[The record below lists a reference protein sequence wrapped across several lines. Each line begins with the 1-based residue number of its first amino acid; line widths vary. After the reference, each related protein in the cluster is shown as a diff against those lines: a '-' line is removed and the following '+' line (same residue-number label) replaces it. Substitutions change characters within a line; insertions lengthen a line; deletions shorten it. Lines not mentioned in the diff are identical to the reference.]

1 MTANTAQ
8 RHMNSPSPPPFDGKR
23 HPRHKEG
30 QFVYKYGKRHHSYD
44 REKAPYPLSYDKE
57 VLEM

>member
-1 MTANTAQ
+1 MIAHVADGLV
-8 RHMNSPSPPPFDGKR
+8 NSSSPPFDGKR

-30 QFVYKYGKRHHSYD
+30 QFVYKHGKRHHSYD
-44 REKAPYPLSYDKE
+44 SEKAPYPLSYDKE